1 MAVSAIVETAQ
12 FLCQNRQ
19 AQERRDTYTKG
30 VGRLPTPRAL
40 EHRSTA
46 LLQALFQH
54 HQRRAVPRGFEM
66 DLYRANGHSL
76 RSSAQHHL
84 PYTGSLQKFSRAAI
98 ALTLTLFPPVPLVT
112 NTQYHSD
119 VAPAAHPSSLPVQ
132 TAPQA

>member
-12 FLCQNRQ
+12 FLCQNTQ
-19 AQERRDTYTKG
+19 AQEMRDPYNKG

-46 LLQALFQH
+46 LLPALFQH

-76 RSSAQHHL
+76 TSSTQHHP
-84 PYTGSLQKFSRAAI
+84 PYTTSLQNFS
-98 ALTLTLFPPVPLVT
+98 P
-112 NTQYHSD
+112 S
-119 VAPAAHPSSLPVQ
+119 PSSPTLP
-132 TAPQA
+132 PFP